1 MTKAQSWWF
10 TGWDIVVML
19 FLNSLLFF
27 CLSLFIYLFIYL
39 CLPFFPSSFLSFL
52 LSVILSYFLS
62 FFLNSFLSLIS
73 FLPSVLSFLFFTFFT
88 FFIFVVQMD
97 FFTFDFSYLL
107 FLIFGTIL
115 IFQNIATTVFTPL
128 ELGTVGLSEEAA
140 IEMYGEGTYATLD
153 SLFCFRLFLQSL
165 IFFFYQSCWSDEWM
179 S

>member
-1 MTKAQSWWF
+1 
-10 TGWDIVVML
+10 ML

-27 CLSLFIYLFIYL
+27 CLSVFIYLFVS
-39 CLPFFPSSFLSFL
+39 PFLSFFLSFL
-52 LSVILSYFLS
+52 LSFCHSFFLSVILSYFLS

-97 FFTFDFSYLL
+97 FFTFDFSFLL

-153 SLFCFRLFLQSL
+153 SLFCCRHSSPIFNFFLLSIVL
-165 IFFFYQSCWSDEWM
+165 IR
-179 S
+179 